1 LKAGKQILI
10 ELGKKGLRGY
20 FFDSSQYHELK
31 KMDNFDDAKAKIL
44 EYGYPSVRDA
54 QNPKEVVKL
63 LKSGQDKKDRN
74 GCLLYAVCE
83 IIFWVV
89 ISLVTCSV

>member
-1 LKAGKQILI
+1 MKAGKQILI

-31 KMDNFDDAKAKIL
+31 KMENFDDVKAKIL

-54 QNPKEVVKL
+54 QNPKEAANL
-63 LKSGQDKKDRN
+63 LKSCQDKKDRN
-74 GCLLYAVCE
+74 GCLFYAVCE
-83 IIFWVV
+83 IIFWIV
-89 ISLVTCSV
+89 ISLFTCSA